1 MFNIS
6 KRTMQRRVHEYQL
19 YKEKYNHISDD
30 ELEEMVHK
38 IILDFPKSGFW
49 RMKGYLQAKGLNI
62 HWERIHSALWK
73 LDPERMTLRSV
84 NSNIIRW
91 QKHSVP
97 GTLFLWHINGNHKL
111 IRWRFFINVSPRS
124 LNNKA
129 STVLVLYIE
138 AVQNYGLPSKVRA
151 YHGLKIISLSCLQR
165 IVTVAASSQ
174 GKAVIFSELS
184 GCAVICLL
192 VVLLFFIACSCFWR
206 KICI

>member
-38 IILDFPKSGFW
+38 IILDFPKSGFR

-62 HWERIHSALWK
+62 QWERIHSALWK
-73 LDPERMTLRSV
+73 LDPERMILRLV
-84 NSNIIRW
+84 NSNIIHWR
-91 QKHSVP
+91 KYSVP
-97 GTLFLWHINGNHKL
+97 GTLFLWHIDGNHKL

-138 AVQNYGLPSKVRA
+138 AVQSYGLPSKVRP

-165 IVTVAASSQ
+165 VVTVAASSQ